1 MKLNRYEYFRPWM
14 LTLRVAG
21 WSLVWPLP
29 KHSVKPRD
37 ESPVESYGVGMV
49 QKEVIIG
56 NTVSPQS

>member
-1 MKLNRYEYFRPWM
+1 
-14 LTLRVAG
+14 
-21 WSLVWPLP
+21 LVWPLP